1 MKIGAREKI
10 FFLIII
16 LFAVIIFAI
25 FKGSSR
31 IPFLELFSEIN
42 RQILYIRLARI
53 LLGILAGAGLGI
65 CGAVLQAIL
74 KNPLAEP
81 YLLGTSSG
89 AGLGAVVA
97 IIFGLSSA
105 YLPLAAFLGA
115 LLSIILV
122 YNLAREKHKIPVESL
137 ILSGVIVAMAF
148 SGVIVFLTS
157 ISSNEALH
165 GMLWWLLGSLGVYD
179 FKLLL
184 SVAAIVILGMSA
196 IIIFSRD
203 LNAISIGEEEAIHLG
218 INLELMKK
226 LLFFLTSFIT
236 GAIVSISGMIGF
248 VGLIIPHMM
257 RSYIGP
263 DHRLLIPATCLGS
276 AAFLVFCDTL
286 ARSLFP
292 PVEIPIGVL
301 TSLIGAPVFILL
313 LRNRRKVK

>member
-1 MKIGAREKI
+1 
-10 FFLIII
+10 
-16 LFAVIIFAI
+16 
-25 FKGSSR
+25 
-31 IPFLELFSEIN
+31 
-42 RQILYIRLARI
+42 
-53 LLGILAGAGLGI
+53 
-65 CGAVLQAIL
+65 
-74 KNPLAEP
+74 
-81 YLLGTSSG
+81 
-89 AGLGAVVA
+89 VVA